1 MKPHRLAVAALAMC
15 LATIRGASG
24 GEKVHSVSSGDS
36 ASSIAAKYYGD
47 VALGDFLLL
56 YNGRTGTV
64 IHAGEKLK
72 VPYCDVHRVG
82 KGDTWSSLATKHLE
96 KTQAHPVVAAL
107 NGFAAGAALPA
118 GESIVIPVVLS
129 YQLGRGEA
137 LASIAERFYGDP
149 DRADLLQVFNDVG
162 DPRRLS
168 VGETVKVPLVS
179 IRLRK
184 SAAADLPQKKPA
196 PVRVPQ
202 ATAAQD
208 PVKTAAA
215 PKDSAPKPATV
226 KAPDVRKDSASKP
239 AAGKSADARKDPA
252 PKSAPDKAMTVPKD
266 PAPKTAPAK
275 AVTIPKGS
283 APKTETVKAA
293 DVPKDPAPK
302 TETVKAVDVPKDP
315 APKTE
320 TVKAADV
327 PKDPAPKTET
337 VKAADVPKDSAP
349 KTETA
354 NAADVPKDPA
364 PKPAADAPKD
374 RPSEPAAKT
383 PDPPKDVPQPEP
395 TVSQS
400 SRFDKQIRDAAQ
412 VYAEGD
418 YLRARR
424 QLESLRDRA
433 QSGGT
438 DKEKAEIARL
448 LAYVYVAFDMHAE
461 ACAAF
466 GAAAAF
472 PVGTTLDPDLV
483 SPKIRDTL
491 SRCPGRKG

>member
-1 MKPHRLAVAALAMC
+1 MRMKPHRLAVAALAMC

-24 GEKVHSVSSGDS
+24 GEKVHSVNSGDS
-36 ASSIAAKYYGD
+36 ASSIAEKYYGD
-47 VALGDFLLL
+47 VALGNFLLL
-56 YNGRTGTV
+56 YNGRTGSV

-72 VPYCDVHRVG
+72 VPYCEVHRVG

-96 KTQAHPVVAAL
+96 KTQTYPVVAAL

-137 LASIAERFYGDP
+137 LASLAERFYGDP
-149 DRADLLQVFNDVG
+149 DRADLLQMFNEVG

-168 VGETVKVPLVS
+168 VGETVKIPLVS

-184 SAAADLPQKKPA
+184 SAAADLPQRKPA
-196 PVRVPQ
+196 PVRVLL
-202 ATAAQD
+202 ATAAR
-208 PVKTAAA
+208 
-215 PKDSAPKPATV
+215 KDSAPKPATV
-226 KAPDVRKDSASKP
+226 KAPDVPKDSASKP

-252 PKSAPDKAMTVPKD
+252 PKTAPDKAGTVPKD
-266 PAPKTAPAK
+266 PAPKTATAK
-275 AVTIPKGS
+275 ASDVPKDS
-283 APKTETVKAA
+283 APKTEAAKADVSKDPAPKIETAKAA

-302 TETVKAVDVPKDP
+302 TETA
-315 APKTE
+315 
-320 TVKAADV
+320 KAADV
-327 PKDPAPKTET
+327 PKEPAPPKAET
-337 VKAADVPKDSAP
+337 AKAADVPQ
-349 KTETA
+349 
-354 NAADVPKDPA
+354 DPA
-364 PKPAADAPKD
+364 PTPVAP
-374 RPSEPAAKT
+374 
-383 PDPPKDVPQPEP
+383 PQPEP

-400 SRFDKQIRDAAQ
+400 SRFEKQIRDAAQ

-448 LAYVYVAFDMHAE
+448 LAYVYVAFDMRAE

-466 GAAAAF
+466 GAASAL
-472 PVGTTLDPDLV
+472 PVDTSLDPDLV

-491 SRCPGRKG
+491 SRCPGQKS

>member
-1 MKPHRLAVAALAMC
+1 MRMKPHRLAVAALAMC

-275 AVTIPKGS
+275 AVTIPK
-283 APKTETVKAA
+283 
-293 DVPKDPAPK
+293 
-302 TETVKAVDVPKDP
+302 
-315 APKTE
+315 
-320 TVKAADV
+320 
-327 PKDPAPKTET
+327 DPAPKTET

>member
-1 MKPHRLAVAALAMC
+1 MRMKPHRLAVAALAMC

-96 KTQAHPVVAAL
+96 KTQSYPVVAAL

-137 LASIAERFYGDP
+137 LASLAERFYGDP
-149 DRADLLQVFNDVG
+149 DRADLLQMFNDVS

-196 PVRVPQ
+196 PVRLPQ

-215 PKDSAPKPATV
+215 PKDSAPNPATV
-226 KAPDVRKDSASKP
+226 KATDLPKDSASKP

-252 PKSAPDKAMTVPKD
+252 PKTASAKAADVPKD
-266 PAPKTAPAK
+266 PVPKPQTVK
-275 AVTIPKGS
+275 AADVPKDS

-302 TETVKAVDVPKDP
+302 IETVEAADVPKDSV
-315 APKTE
+315 PKIE
-320 TVKAADV
+320 TAKAADV
-327 PKDPAPKTET
+327 PKDPAPTP
-337 VKAADVPKDSAP
+337 VAP
-349 KTETA
+349 
-354 NAADVPKDPA
+354 
-364 PKPAADAPKD
+364 
-374 RPSEPAAKT
+374 
-383 PDPPKDVPQPEP
+383 PQPEP

-438 DKEKAEIARL
+438 DKEKVEIARL
-448 LAYVYVAFDMHAE
+448 LAYVYVAFDMRAE

-466 GAAAAF
+466 GAAAAL
-472 PVGTTLDPDLV
+472 PVDTTLDPDLV
-483 SPKIRDTL
+483 SPKIRETL
-491 SRCPGRKG
+491 SRCPGRKS

>member
-1 MKPHRLAVAALAMC
+1 MRMKPHRLAVAALAMC

-302 TETVKAVDVPKDP
+302 TETVKA
-315 APKTE
+315 
-320 TVKAADV
+320 
-327 PKDPAPKTET
+327 
-337 VKAADVPKDSAP
+337 ADVPKDSAP

>member
-15 LATIRGASG
+15 LATIHGASG

-137 LASIAERFYGDP
+137 LASLAERFYGDP
-149 DRADLLQVFNDVG
+149 DRADLLQMFNDVG

-184 SAAADLPQKKPA
+184 SAAADLPLKKPA
-196 PVRVPQ
+196 PVRVLQ
-202 ATAAQD
+202 ATAAPD

-215 PKDSAPKPATV
+215 SKDSAPKPATV
-226 KAPDVRKDSASKP
+226 KAPDVPKGPASKP

-252 PKSAPDKAMTVPKD
+252 PKTATDKAVTVPKD

-275 AVTIPKGS
+275 AVTI
-283 APKTETVKAA
+283 
-293 DVPKDPAPK
+293 
-302 TETVKAVDVPKDP
+302 
-315 APKTE
+315 
-320 TVKAADV
+320 

-349 KTETA
+349 KTETVK
-354 NAADVPKDPA
+354 AADVPKDSAPKTETVKAADVPKDSA

-418 YLRARR
+418 YLRAKR

-438 DKEKAEIARL
+438 DKEKAEILCL
-448 LAYVYVAFDMHAE
+448 LSFVYVAFDMRSE
-461 ACAAF
+461 ACVAY
-466 GAAAAF
+466 GAASAL
-472 PVGTTLDPDLV
+472 PVDTSLDPDLV

-491 SRCPGRKG
+491 SRCPGQKS